1 MVQEKSKQYYT
12 DDASLDLGSLH
23 LQFRQ
28 SNSEEDYCSRIS
40 VIRQEY
46 SEGDEEVLI
55 LAFDLVET
63 VDGRIAPVLF
73 SQEGNDYESG
83 LYEVSATAVDKYK
96 NAIRYWNR
104 LERNIDSLNEAY
116 LRGELSLVSDE
127 ESEES

>member
-1 MVQEKSKQYYT
+1 M
-12 DDASLDLGSLH
+12 
-23 LQFRQ
+23 
-28 SNSEEDYCSRIS
+28 
-40 VIRQEY
+40 
-46 SEGDEEVLI
+46 EVFDFWH
-55 LAFDLVET
+55 FDLVET

-73 SQEGNDYESG
+73 SQEGNDYESR